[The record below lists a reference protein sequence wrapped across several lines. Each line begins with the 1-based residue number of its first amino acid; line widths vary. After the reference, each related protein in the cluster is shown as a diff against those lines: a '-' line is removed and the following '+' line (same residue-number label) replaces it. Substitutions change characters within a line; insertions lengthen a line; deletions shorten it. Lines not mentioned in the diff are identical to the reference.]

1 MDITF
6 EQLHLLYQQY
16 SVYSQMKLLKCHFGI
31 DIKETFIQAV
41 LLKFTLEQKLSFPM
55 L

>member
-16 SVYSQMKLLKCHFGI
+16 SVYSQMKLFKSHFGI
-31 DIKETFIQAV
+31 DIKQTFIQAV
-41 LLKFTLEQKLSFPM
+41 LLKFTLEQKLSFRM